1 MSLTINRS
9 TDQPAI
15 EGELFTMDAQML
27 ETPAARRAWQAGLLV
42 AKLQAMHRA
51 ERLVKIGRP
60 LLVAII
66 FVSFLHI
73 WETIGAIRPEF
84 VQEMRLPSWVYHAA
98 AAALTLAIDAA
109 ALYVVAA
116 DGTAALAGATRRR
129 GATWFFLATT
139 FLLNAAFVV
148 RYAPSLPED
157 LRTTVLPGLEILFV
171 VLLPATIPVSI
182 VAIEGS
188 VARLEAARLKLLV
201 ETTALRELAQG
212 NAGKR
217 GEKPVKASQSING
230 PLPALDRES
239 DGPDMDEETAGRK
252 TAYTLADLEEV
263 TERGETIARREIIDR
278 LKCGETTA
286 DKLIGEAV
294 GAGILDRLGRG
305 TYQRL

>member
-1 MSLTINRS
+1 MSLTINR
-9 TDQPAI
+9 QPDPI

-51 ERLVKIGRP
+51 ERLVKVGRP

-84 VQEMRLPSWVYHAA
+84 VSEMRLPSWAYHAA
-98 AAALTLAIDAA
+98 AAALTVAIDAA

-116 DGTAALAGATRRR
+116 DGTTALAGAARRR

-148 RYAPSLPED
+148 RYAPSLPES
-157 LRTTVLPGLEILFV
+157 LRTTVLPALEILFV
-171 VLLPATIPVSI
+171 ILLPATIPVSI
-182 VAIEGS
+182 LAIEGS

-201 ETTALRELAQG
+201 ETTALKELAQG

-217 GEKPVKASQSING
+217 GESPIKPSQSLNTTSTSK
-230 PLPALDRES
+230 A
-239 DGPDMDEETAGRK
+239 EEVLTTEGETPRK
-252 TAYTLADLEEV
+252 PTTYTLENLLEAFEGEDLLQRRAII
-263 TERGETIARREIIDR
+263 ERLG
-278 LKCGETTA
+278 CGDSTA
-286 DKLIGEAV
+286 DNLLSEAV
-294 GAGILDRLGRG
+294 QLGRVEKVG
-305 TYQRL
+305 RGMYQRV